1 MHPVYL
7 IKMANEIAAFFAG
20 ESGPSQAPKDVVTHL
35 KKYWDPRMR
44 REMVAHYRKGGA
56 GLSEV
61 ALAAAALLATESASA
76 GSLP

>member
-1 MHPVYL
+1 MHPDYL
-7 IKMANEIAAFFAG
+7 IKMVNEIAAFFVG
-20 ESGPSQAPKDVVTHL
+20 ESGLERAPKDVLTHL

-61 ALAAAALLATESASA
+61 ALAAAALLATETASA
-76 GSLP
+76 ESLP